1 MKIRR
6 VLAFVFALLL
16 VTVLFTGCGAKSEYA
31 ADAPAA
37 DAPAAGAPMESPVM
51 DMESSLSSSS
61 EVGQSSMPANQK
73 IIITRNLQA
82 QTEDMEPLLKSIDQ
96 KIAQLGGY
104 VEAQDVYNGSA
115 YASYRYRYAHLTIRI
130 PAEKLDQFISH
141 VSENA
146 NVVSESTTT
155 ENVTLSYVA
164 VESRIAALE
173 TERDRLLALME
184 QAEDMEDLLLIERR
198 LTEVLTELEEVTGQ
212 LRLYDNLVTY
222 STVYLDIE
230 EVKEYTEIEEEP
242 ETVWE
247 RISSGFSKSL
257 KNVGEGFVNFFVGL
271 VVALPY
277 LIPWIVVAVVVV
289 VIILR
294 VKRRKAKKSAAQQ
307 MKDQNP

>member
-82 QTEDMEPLLKSIDQ
+82 QTEDMEPLLASIDQ

-130 PAEKLDQFISH
+130 PADNLDQFISH
-141 VSENA
+141 VSANA
-146 NVVSESTTT
+146 NSVSESTST
-155 ENVTLSYVA
+155 ENVTLSYA
-164 VESRIAALE
+164 ATESRILVLE
-173 TERDRLLALME
+173 AERDRLLEFMD
-184 QAEDMEDLLLIERR
+184 QAETMKDMLQIEER
-198 LTEVLTELEEVTGQ
+198 LTEVIAELEKVTSQ
-212 LRLYDNLVTY
+212 LRVYDNLVNY

-277 LIPWIVVAVVVV
+277 LIPWIVVAVVVI

-294 VKRRKAKKSAAQQ
+294 IKRRKAKERAAQQ
-307 MKDQNP
+307 KKDQNP

>member
-37 DAPAAGAPMESPVM
+37 DAPAADAPMESPIM

-82 QTEDMEPLLKSIDQ
+82 QTEDMEPLLASIDQ

-130 PAEKLDQFISH
+130 PADNLDQFISH
-141 VSENA
+141 VSANA
-146 NVVSESTTT
+146 NIVSESTST
-155 ENVTLSYVA
+155 ENVTLSYA
-164 VESRIAALE
+164 ATESRILVLE
-173 TERDRLLALME
+173 AERDRLLEFMD
-184 QAEDMEDLLLIERR
+184 QAETMKDMLQIEER
-198 LTEVLTELEEVTGQ
+198 LTEVIAELEKVTSQ
-212 LRLYDNLVTY
+212 LRVYDNLVNY

-247 RISSGFSKSL
+247 RISSGFSKSM

-277 LIPWIVVAVVVV
+277 LIPWVVVAVVVI

-294 VKRRKAKKSAAQQ
+294 VKRRKAKERAAQQ

>member
-82 QTEDMEPLLKSIDQ
+82 QTEDMEPLLASIDQ

-104 VEAQDVYNGSA
+104 VEAQDVYNDSA

-130 PAEKLDQFISH
+130 PAEKLDQFINH

-277 LIPWIVVAVVVV
+277 LIPWIVVAVVVI

>member
-1 MKIRR
+1 
-6 VLAFVFALLL
+6 
-16 VTVLFTGCGAKSEYA
+16 
-31 ADAPAA
+31 
-37 DAPAAGAPMESPVM
+37 
-51 DMESSLSSSS
+51 
-61 EVGQSSMPANQK
+61 
-73 IIITRNLQA
+73 
-82 QTEDMEPLLKSIDQ
+82 
-96 KIAQLGGY
+96 
-104 VEAQDVYNGSA
+104 
-115 YASYRYRYAHLTIRI
+115 
-130 PAEKLDQFISH
+130 

>member
-16 VTVLFTGCGAKSEYA
+16 VTVLFTGCGAKSDYA

-37 DAPAAGAPMESPVM
+37 DAPAAGAPMESPIM

-73 IIITRNLQA
+73 IIITRNLEA
-82 QTEDMEPLLKSIDQ
+82 QTEDMEPLLASIDQ

-130 PAEKLDQFISH
+130 PADKLDQFISH
-141 VSENA
+141 VSANA
-146 NVVSESTTT
+146 NIVSESTST
-155 ENVTLSYVA
+155 ENVTLSYA
-164 VESRIAALE
+164 ATESRILVLE
-173 TERDRLLALME
+173 AERDRLLEFMN
-184 QAEDMEDLLLIERR
+184 QAETMKDMLQIEER
-198 LTEVLTELEEVTGQ
+198 LTEVIAELEKVTSQ
-212 LRLYDNLVTY
+212 LRVYDNLVNY
-222 STVYLDIE
+222 STVYLNIE

-247 RISSGFSKSL
+247 RISSGFGKSL

-277 LIPWIVVAVVVV
+277 LIPWAVVALVVIF
-289 VIILR
+289 IILR
-294 VKRRKAKKSAAQQ
+294 IKRRRAKRRAAQQ
-307 MKDQNP
+307 ENQ